1 MMKPEGMIF
10 AKRRIM
16 IVAALVALCML
27 MGGCSKFALQP
38 KVSEAPA
45 ASTDTATKPDEKVE
59 LPELSLT
66 RTPGKSPDENKE
78 KEEPRKEEKEKT
90 ATANRQ
96 DEITEDGIYHDL
108 ESVVLYYD
116 KFGKLPSN
124 FITKKEAKELGWEGG
139 ALDPYKKGASIGG
152 DHFGNY
158 EKQLPGGKGVKY
170 IECDIDTNGGKRGAK
185 RLIISNDGKYYYTPD
200 HYETFNEVV
209 IRDGKVAVEP

>member
-27 MGGCSKFALQP
+27 MGGCSKFALQQ

-45 ASTDTATKPDEKVE
+45 ASTDTTAKPAENVE

-78 KEEPRKEEKEKT
+78 KEEPKKEEKEKT
-90 ATANRQ
+90 ATENRQ